1 MIRSL
6 LLSAACLALSS
17 PLAAEESDARRFF
30 IESNLLAT
38 YYHELGHALID
49 VLQLP
54 VLGREEDAVD
64 ALATLLI
71 HDIWEEE
78 SATEMMRDVSYA
90 WLWSDARSTEEG
102 YEPAYWD
109 THSLDLQRH
118 YTQLCLF
125 YGADPEKRA
134 ELVEEFEMPGERAE
148 GCAEEYALAADS
160 WDVMLEGLEERD
172 QGRLRLVRG
181 EEGGSYRKLIAEEVA
196 DFNRDYFL
204 PVDVEVALESCGEAN
219 AYYDPEARR
228 ITLCTEYADDLGAL
242 WDAN

>member
-6 LLSAACLALSS
+6 LIAAALLSVSG
-17 PLAAEESDARRFF
+17 PLVAEEDAARQSF

-64 ALATLLI
+64 ALSTLLI

-78 SATEMMRDVSYA
+78 SATEMMRDVAYG

-102 YEPAYWD
+102 DDPAYWD

-125 YGADPEKRA
+125 YGADPEHRA
-134 ELVEEFEMPGERAE
+134 ELIDEFELPEERAE
-148 GCAEEYALAADS
+148 GCAEEYELAAES
-160 WDVMLEGLEERD
+160 WDAMLEGLTEPD
-172 QGRLRLVRG
+172 KGRLKLVRG
-181 EEGGSYRKLIAEEVA
+181 REGAEYRQLIADEIS
-196 DFNRDYFL
+196 DFNRDYDL
-204 PVDVEVALESCGEAN
+204 PVNIDVAIEACGEAN
-219 AYYDPEARR
+219 AFYDPSLRR
-228 ITLCTEYADDLGAL
+228 ITLCTEYAEDIGSL

>member
-6 LLSAACLALSS
+6 LLFAALVVAST
-17 PLAAEESDARRFF
+17 PLVAEEDAARQSF

-49 VLQLP
+49 AFQLP

-64 ALATLLI
+64 ALSTLLV

-78 SATEMMRDVSYA
+78 SATEMMRDVSYG

-109 THSLDLQRH
+109 SHSLDLQRH

-125 YGADPEKRA
+125 YGADPEQRA
-134 ELVEEFEMPGERAE
+134 ALLEEFELPEERAE
-148 GCAEEYALAADS
+148 GCAEEYGLAAGS
-160 WDVMLEGLEERD
+160 WDAMLEGLKEPD
-172 QGRLRLVRG
+172 TGRLMLVRG
-181 EEGGSYRKLIAEEVA
+181 PEGAEYRQLIADEIS
-196 DFNRDYFL
+196 DFNRDYNL
-204 PVDVEVALESCGEAN
+204 PMNIDVAIETCGEAN
-219 AYYDPEARR
+219 AFYDPSLRR
-228 ITLCTEYADDLGAL
+228 ITLCTEYAEDIGAL